1 MSEAVA
7 LLNPLTSLDPSDTEN
22 LDIADAQ
29 ANIISTIGQLLA
41 FFGPV
46 AGGAVLGAVSAVI
59 GIAAIVGSN
68 DLRKRIELERYLR
81 GTTTP
86 STVDIT
92 VAQCKDYILARFY
105 FDTALLE
112 NPKLCPKINFQKKD
126 FMPKIDKLLWFL
138 CIDFSLDF
146 EFSRQK
152 LSKFNN
158 FQFFFLVSNK
168 ITIFGEKI

>member
-29 ANIISTIGQLLA
+29 ANIISTTGQLLA

-46 AGGAVLGAVSAVI
+46 AGGAFFGAIAAVI

-92 VAQCKDYILARFY
+92 VAQCKNYQNYMRFARFA
-105 FDTALLE
+105 FHTFR
-112 NPKLCPKINFQKKD
+112 KSHIVSKKQ
-126 FMPKIDKLLWFL
+126 I
-138 CIDFSLDF
+138 
-146 EFSRQK
+146 
-152 LSKFNN
+152 
-158 FQFFFLVSNK
+158 
-168 ITIFGEKI
+168 IFRI

>member
-92 VAQCKDYILARFY
+92 VAQCKNYIRFKY
-105 FDTALLE
+105 
-112 NPKLCPKINFQKKD
+112 KI
-126 FMPKIDKLLWFL
+126 
-138 CIDFSLDF
+138 S
-146 EFSRQK
+146 
-152 LSKFNN
+152 
-158 FQFFFLVSNK
+158 
-168 ITIFGEKI
+168 